1 MILSNVAIHAA
12 LDAGDIV
19 IRPEPTPR
27 FRSKANPESP
37 YDTMSVNLRL
47 SPRLD
52 LADEKKPFAFDLR
65 TSGLPDFL
73 RQTYTP
79 ERAGPGGFTLNPG
92 LFVLAN
98 TVEKVELPIREG
110 RPVYAARVEGR
121 SSFA

>member
-19 IRPEPTPR
+19 IRPEPSPR
-27 FRSKANPESP
+27 LNSLVQPASP

-47 SPRLD
+47 SPELR
-52 LADEKKPFAFDLR
+52 LADERKPFAFDLR
-65 TSGLPDFL
+65 TKNLPKFL
-73 RQTYTP
+73 EQTYTP
-79 ERAGPGGFTLNPG
+79 YRIGSGGFNLDPG
-92 LFVLAN
+92 LFVLGSTAE
-98 TVEKVELPIREG
+98 TIELPIRVG